1 MKSSDVRNLM
11 NLSDDV
17 DQTSREDASGGI
29 LAIFSRLF
37 HAACAW
43 RISASIFI
51 KFLSGMSLC
60 RMSFITSDKSLS

>member
-1 MKSSDVRNLM
+1 MKSSDVRNLI

-37 HAACAW
+37 HAAGAW
-43 RISASIFI
+43 RISASIFYQV
-51 KFLSGMSLC
+51 
-60 RMSFITSDKSLS
+60 SFWYVLMQDEFHHV